1 MAIIRP
7 SVLPGRARQ
16 SVAENRQVKKHG
28 GKANGRKG
36 GIVGSKG
43 GFGGKGGK
51 GGFSGGKGGFGG
63 GGQWMFVPAAPQKS
77 FGKSGQF
84 RGKGG
89 QSFGKVVG
97 GKGGAKGGKHANQNP
112 KQKAALDKL
121 GKIEADCKVWVGGL
135 SKEVTRGKLHSHFK
149 DSCKPHLFE
158 IMSKG
163 SACIAFK
170 TAEDAQLAIDTFNG
184 SELDGKDIQVDV
196 WTKKE
201 KKERTEGEPREKR
214 QKKKKPVIKTSFLS
228 GKKGKKPLSKL
239 AEKIKGVD
247 HALKAW
253 VGGLSEK
260 TTWKQLKQHF
270 VDNGSEV
277 DMCDMMKPGT
287 ACVTFKTEEEVS
299 SAVGTANG
307 TELDDKTIQVDVWTK
322 PERKE
327 KKMKKEEA

>member
-7 SVLPGRARQ
+7 SVAG
-16 SVAENRQVKKHG
+16 NRQVKKHG

-51 GGFSGGKGGFGG
+51 GG
-63 GGQWMFVPAAPQKS
+63 GGQWMFVPAAQLGGKGLPRFGGKGGQRFGTQVKS
-77 FGKSGQF
+77 FGKGF
-84 RGKGG
+84 
-89 QSFGKVVG
+89 G
-97 GKGGAKGGKHANQNP
+97 GKGGAKGGKNANQNP

-121 GKIEADCKVWVGGL
+121 GKIEADRKVWVGGL
-135 SKEVTRGKLHSHFK
+135 EKEVTRGKLYAHFK

-158 IMSKG
+158 VMSKG
-163 SACIAFK
+163 TACVAFK

-184 SELDGKDIQVDV
+184 SELDGKEIQVDV
-196 WTKKE
+196 WTQKE
-201 KKERTEGEPREKR
+201 KKERKEGEPREKR
-214 QKKKKPVIKTSFLS
+214 QKKNKNVIKTSFLK
-228 GKKGKKPLSKL
+228 GKGKKLDSKI
-239 AEKIKGVD
+239 AAKIKGVD

-270 VDNGSEV
+270 VDSGCEV

-299 SAVGTANG
+299 SAVGTVNG

-327 KKMKKEEA
+327 KKKK